1 MVPECAQARR
11 APALVPAEL
20 GGGLLLQRRRGLLL
34 RQPPVNRP
42 ARQRPRLRVAD
53 EPRDAGRQRGGA
65 EGVPRG
71 GRAGPGRHQTLADP
85 ILRKLGEDQQMTST
99 DGQMQRVLCYHY
111 CTTAILFH
119 GS

>member
-20 GGGLLLQRRRGLLL
+20 GGGLLLRRHCLLL
-34 RQPPVNRP
+34 RQPPVNRA
-42 ARQRPRLRVAD
+42 ARHRPRLRVAD
-53 EPRDAGRQRGGA
+53 EPRDAGRRRGGA

-85 ILRKLGEDQQMTST
+85 ILRELW
-99 DGQMQRVLCYHY
+99 
-111 CTTAILFH
+111 
-119 GS
+119 